1 MKKNVCILAGILVRP
16 QCEKRFGRAT
26 SQLWLAVWPFRNK
39 SNKNLTIF
47 IRTRWKHSFVL
58 TIIFRCRNL
67 SQTTSNDFISKGVF
81 TAWMAREVGIL
92 PKNCFTIQITRMIY
106 RLVPDVK
113 TSDCAT
119 VYHMSQFSTV
129 YTHKAHSPRNLRR
142 LLPGTLTG
150 YHSGDGRHWVR
161 PHWLAASGQL
171 GRSRLMTS
179 RDRVLATTFVP
190 VF

>member
-1 MKKNVCILAGILVRP
+1 MLIWYWSSRSTDVQSKYRSANIASYLVRCVLKCDANLHRSNQDTKMNNP
-16 QCEKRFGRAT
+16 GRELIDTCHAMGLCIVNGRF
-26 SQLWLAVWPFRNK
+26 WDDK
-39 SNKNLTIF
+39 SKVLPCCSNYTNGNIVADYV
-47 IRTRWKHSFVL
+47 ISWAIEDIGTRSRYPNFWTKMGL
-58 TIIFRCRNL
+58 
-67 SQTTSNDFISKGVF
+67 
-81 TAWMAREVGIL
+81 
-92 PKNCFTIQITRMIY
+92 
-106 RLVPDVK
+106 
-113 TSDCAT
+113 
-119 VYHMSQFSTV
+119 SQFSTV